1 MITILKISI
10 SISKSF
16 VKSIVR
22 SIYNG
27 LYYNGV
33 EFYNVKNIFI
43 NKTTV
48 IEKGTRILANYAS
61 VDFKNICINKDCWIG
76 RDVEINTVYNSN
88 VTIDDNVSIQDRCKI
103 IGDVFIG
110 QNSLLA
116 PDVFMSSG
124 NHYYN
129 YRPSLLIKLQDKLV
143 IKNAN
148 DFKKTSNKI
157 FIGEDCWIGKNVMV
171 SNGVMIGRGAIV
183 AANSFVNKNIPPYE
197 IWGGTPAKKINK
209 RLDFLPPKELD
220 ARKEFHLPYFYFGF
234 DHKNINTNGIL
245 SKNKSICI
253 LDKKLDRKHL
263 LFYMKILA
271 EGKLRIFF
279 NQNLIFN
286 DDVQIGSF
294 EKTLKV
300 TNSESLNYKDSQ
312 DSGILPQDIIEHNLI
327 EFEFFPNQ
335 LGEIHGFTILKI
347 KNI

>member
-1 MITILKISI
+1 MLTILKISI

-22 SIYNG
+22 S
-27 LYYNGV
+27 LYKGQYYSGV
-33 EFYNVKNIFI
+33 EFYNIKNIFV

-48 IEKGTRILANYAS
+48 IEKGTRLLANYS
-61 VDFKNICINKDCWIG
+61 SFDFKNICINNDCWIG
-76 RDVEINTVYNSN
+76 RDVEIHTVYNSN

-124 NHYYN
+124 NHFYK
-129 YRPSLLIKLQDKLV
+129 YRPHLLIKAQDKLV
-143 IKNAN
+143 VKNAN

-157 FIGEDCWIGKNVMV
+157 FVGEDCWIGKSVMV
-171 SNGVMIGRGAIV
+171 SNGVVIGRGAII

-209 RLDFLPPKELD
+209 RLDFVPPKELD

-234 DHKNINTNGIL
+234 DHKNISTNGIL

-253 LDKKLDRKHL
+253 LDNKLEKKHL
-263 LFYMKILA
+263 LFNMKILA
-271 EGKLRIFF
+271 EGKLKILF
-279 NQNLIFN
+279 NQYLIFN
-286 DDVQIGSF
+286 DEVQIGSF
-294 EKTLKV
+294 EETLKL
-300 TNSESLNYKDSQ
+300 TNSESLIIKDSQ
-312 DSGILPQDIIEHNLI
+312 FSEILPQDIIEHNLI
-327 EFEFFPNQ
+327 EFEFFPNK
-335 LGEIHGFTILKI
+335 LGVINGFTILKI